1 MFKKT
6 KLTSINKALTQECVR
21 TLKKIVAENKKAL
34 GICKKSEKVSRDLD
48 DLNQKMLRN
57 NKKTQEAFNNKYC

>member
-1 MFKKT
+1 MFEKT
-6 KLTSINKALTQECVR
+6 KINKINENLTQECVR
-21 TLKKIVAENKKAL
+21 TLKKIVSKNKKVL
-34 GICKKSEKVSRDLD
+34 GIFKKSEKVNRELD